1 MKMKGKGKR
10 RRTGLR
16 LTAIMV
22 LIICGVVTLKTQ
34 EMDLASA
41 KTSARITELEK
52 LIDKE
57 TEKSAEIKE
66 QKAYMQTLKFIEDM
80 AREKFGLV
88 YKDEIIFEPSN

>member
-1 MKMKGKGKR
+1 MKGKGKR
-10 RRTGLR
+10 RRQRTGLR

-34 EMDLASA
+34 ELDLASA
-41 KTSARITELEK
+41 KTTARIEELEK
-52 LIDKE
+52 VIGKE

-88 YKDEIIFEPSN
+88 YKDEIIFEADN